1 MWCRCS
7 GRLGEATRTFRKVP
21 TSLSSRPGA
30 LGLALPEEA
39 EAVAALGPALWLMAA
54 YGFVAGL
61 PLPLSG
67 FTFRL
72 WLSEGGVS
80 LAVIGLTANIGL
92 AYSLK
97 FLWAPVLDNASPPG
111 MLRRLGRRRGWLAA
125 VQPTLSLAA
134 ALLALSDPAHRPL
147 LSLALAALVAFLSAS
162 QDIAVDAWRIE
173 VFPQHRQGAAMA
185 AYVWGYRVALLV
197 ATTGVISAVGVVG
210 WHVALLGVAVLIACG
225 LGITLLAPEPPPLPF
240 QAAPSGVSG
249 RLTHAVIEPLREFL
263 TRPGAP
269 LILAFVALFKLGEA
283 MAGIMTAPFYRAL
296 GFSREAIAQTGW
308 FSLVGTLAGITL
320 GGWLVARLGTGR
332 ALLRTGWA
340 QTIAMGMYLLLA
352 VSAGE
357 HHVLYGTV
365 TTEAFAQGMADAA
378 FITYLSALC
387 SRAFTATHYAL
398 LSSLAAIAVH
408 TIGGASGVLAE
419 RLGWIGFYTLCLFA
433 ALPSM
438 GLMLVLLRRDAA
450 GTRSIG

>member
-1 MWCRCS
+1 MTPTFLSQAPPLPLRE
-7 GRLGEATRTFRKVP
+7 GAGER
-21 TSLSSRPGA
+21 
-30 LGLALPEEA
+30 
-39 EAVAALGPALWLMAA
+39 GPHLWLMAA

-97 FLWAPVLDNASPPG
+97 FLWSPLLDNTPPPG
-111 MLRRLGRRRGWLAA
+111 ALARLGRRRGWLAA
-125 VQPTLSLAA
+125 IQPALAAAA
-134 ALLALSDPAHRPL
+134 ALLALSDPQHLPL
-147 LSLALAALVAFLSAS
+147 LSLTLAALVAFLSAS
-162 QDIAVDAWRIE
+162 QDIVVDAWRIE
-173 VFPQHRQGAAMA
+173 AYAPDRQGAAMA
-185 AYVWGYRVALLV
+185 AYVWGYRVALLI
-197 ATTGVISAVGVVG
+197 ATTGVISAVSAVG
-210 WHVALLGVAVLIACG
+210 WHAALLGVAALIGCGVLV
-225 LGITLLAPEPPPLPF
+225 TLAAPEPPQPPGRV
-240 QAAPSGVSG
+240 AASGFG
-249 RLTHAVIEPLREFL
+249 ARLVHAVIAPLRDFA
-263 TRPGAP
+263 TRRGAA

-296 GFSREAIAQTGW
+296 GFSRDAIAATGW
-308 FSLVGTLAGITL
+308 FSLGGTLAGISL
-320 GGWLVARLGTGR
+320 GGWLVARIGARR

-340 QTIAMGMYLLLA
+340 QTLAMAMYLALA
-352 VSAGE
+352 VSTGE

-378 FITYLSALC
+378 FITYLSGLC
-387 SRAFTATHYAL
+387 SREFTATHYAL

-408 TIGGASGVLAE
+408 TIGGASGVLAAE
-419 RLGWIGFYTLCLFA
+419 LGWVQFYALCMLA

-438 GLMLVLLRRDAA
+438 GLMMLLLRRDH
-450 GTRSIG
+450 

>member
-1 MWCRCS
+1 VETELPLPLRE
-7 GRLGEATRTFRKVP
+7 GGGERELNP
-21 TSLSSRPGA
+21 H
-30 LGLALPEEA
+30 
-39 EAVAALGPALWLMAA
+39 LWLMAA

-97 FLWAPVLDNASPPG
+97 FLWAPVLDNAPPPG
-111 MLRRLGRRRGWLAA
+111 PLRRLGRRRGWLAA
-125 VQPTLSLAA
+125 IQPALAGAA
-134 ALLALSDPAHRPL
+134 ALLALSDPARLPQ
-147 LSLALAALVAFLSAS
+147 LSLGLAALVAFLSAS
-162 QDIAVDAWRIE
+162 QDIVVDAWRIE

-185 AYVWGYRVALLV
+185 AYIWGYRVALLI
-197 ATTGVISAVGVVG
+197 ATTGVIASVGLVG
-210 WHVALLGVAVLIACG
+210 WHVALLGVAALIGTG
-225 LGITLLAPEPPPLPF
+225 LIVTLLAPEPPAVARAVV
-240 QAAPSGVSG
+240 AA
-249 RLTHAVIEPLREFL
+249 RLAARLAHAVIEPLRDFL
-263 TRPGAP
+263 TRRGAP

-296 GFSREAIAQTGW
+296 GFSREAIAATGW
-308 FSLVGTLAGITL
+308 FSLGGTLAGIAL
-320 GGWLVARLGTGR
+320 GGWLVARIGTGR

-340 QTIAMGMYLLLA
+340 QTLAMAMYLLLA

-357 HHVLYGTV
+357 HHVLYATV

-378 FITYLSALC
+378 FITYLSGLC
-387 SRAFTATHYAL
+387 SREFTATHYAL
-398 LSSLAAIAVH
+398 LSSLAAVAVH
-408 TIGGASGVLAE
+408 TIGGASGVLAAQV
-419 RLGWIGFYTLCLFA
+419 GWVAFYALCMLA

-438 GLMLVLLRRDAA
+438 GLMMLLLRRYPVAA
-450 GTRSIG
+450 GAA

>member
-1 MWCRCS
+1 MGGGVAETELPRPLRERKGGS
-7 GRLGEATRTFRKVP
+7 G
-21 TSLSSRPGA
+21 PG
-30 LGLALPEEA
+30 
-39 EAVAALGPALWLMAA
+39 GPHLWLMAA

-97 FLWAPVLDNASPPG
+97 FLWAPVLDNAPPPG
-111 MLRRLGRRRGWLAA
+111 PLRRLGRRRGWLAA
-125 VQPTLSLAA
+125 IQPALAAAA
-134 ALLALSDPAHRPL
+134 ALLALSDPAHLPFAA
-147 LSLALAALVAFLSAS
+147 LALAALVAFFSAS
-162 QDIAVDAWRIE
+162 QDIVVDAWRIE
-173 VFPQHRQGAAMA
+173 VFPSHRQGAAMA
-185 AYVWGYRVALLV
+185 AYIWGYRIALLI

-210 WHVALLGVAVLIACG
+210 WHAALLGVAVLIG
-225 LGITLLAPEPPPLPF
+225 LGVVVTLLAPEPPPAERRVVPAGF
-240 QAAPSGVSG
+240 AA
-249 RLTHAVIEPLREFL
+249 RLARAVIEPLRDFL
-263 TRPGAP
+263 SRRGAV

-296 GFSREAIAQTGW
+296 GFSREAIAATGW
-308 FSLVGTLAGITL
+308 FSLGGTLAGIAL
-320 GGWLVARLGTGR
+320 GGWLVARIGTGR
-332 ALLRTGWA
+332 ALLRTGWT

-352 VSAGE
+352 LSAGE
-357 HHVLYGTV
+357 HHVLFATV

-378 FITYLSALC
+378 FITYLSGLC
-387 SRAFTATHYAL
+387 SREFTATHYAL

-408 TIGGASGVLAE
+408 TIGGASGVLAAQV
-419 RLGWIGFYTLCLFA
+419 GWVAFYALCMFA

-438 GLMLVLLRRDAA
+438 GLMLILLRRYPVDEGA
-450 GTRSIG
+450 GR

>member
-1 MWCRCS
+1 MQ
-7 GRLGEATRTFRKVP
+7 
-21 TSLSSRPGA
+21 
-30 LGLALPEEA
+30 
-39 EAVAALGPALWLMAA
+39 EAVGASGSPYLWLMVA

-97 FLWAPVLDNASPPG
+97 FLWAPVLDNAAPPG
-111 MLRRLGRRRGWLAA
+111 PLRRLGRRRGWLAA
-125 VQPTLSLAA
+125 IQPALAAAA
-134 ALLALSDPAHRPL
+134 ALLALSDPSHLPL
-147 LSLALAALVAFLSAS
+147 LSLGLAALVAFLSAS

-185 AYVWGYRVALLV
+185 AYVWGYRVALLI
-197 ATTGVISAVGVVG
+197 ATTGVISAVTAVG
-210 WHVALLGVAVLIACG
+210 WHAALLGIAALMG
-225 LGITLLAPEPPPLPF
+225 LGVVVTLLAPEPPPAERQALPGGIG
-240 QAAPSGVSG
+240 A
-249 RLTHAVIEPLREFL
+249 RLVHAVIEPLRDFL
-263 TRPGAP
+263 TRRGAP

-296 GFSREAIAQTGW
+296 GFSREAIAATGW
-308 FSLVGTLAGITL
+308 FSLGGTLAGIAL
-320 GGWLVARLGTGR
+320 GGWLVARIGTGR

-357 HHVLYGTV
+357 HHILYATV

-378 FITYLSALC
+378 FITYLSSLC

-408 TIGGASGVLAE
+408 TIGGASGVLAAQV
-419 RLGWIGFYTLCLFA
+419 GWIEFYALCMFA

-438 GLMLVLLRRDAA
+438 ALMLVLLRRYPVDERPA
-450 GTRSIG
+450 